1 MAYNAGMSDDAVNP
15 PASPA
20 PQVIDRVPMWARAAI
35 ILVLTFVVYLPA
47 MRGAWIWGDNERVY
61 DNPFYKDVSGL
72 RKLWFSS
79 EPKDYWPLFY
89 TAFWVQWRL
98 WGTETT
104 GYHVVNVIWHGLVA
118 VLLWQVLVRLRVP
131 GAWLAGALFAVHPV
145 HVDSVAWISEFVNP
159 FSALFCLLALVCYLR
174 CDERDSWAWYAAS
187 VVLFLLAMLSKA
199 SVAMLPAVVVLCRLW
214 LRRSW
219 RWQDAG
225 RIGGLMAIAV
235 GLGLVTVWF
244 QKHSAG
250 AHGYE
255 WSAGFAERTAV
266 AGHIIWFY
274 LAKTLVPYK
283 LMFVYPK
290 WHIDPRSVTSY
301 VPMAG
306 VIALAGVFVWTWRT
320 WGRCMFVG
328 LGAFGVCLFPVLGY
342 FDMFY
347 MKYCYV
353 ADHWQYLAS
362 MGAIAW
368 AVGLATWG
376 TELAASCLSG
386 RAARWAPWERLLWG
400 LTVVAIFATITWRH
414 AATYTDLE
422 RVWRD
427 TLAVDNNVAMVH
439 TNLGTLLGRRAQT
452 MMAQARRDPT
462 GSIRK
467 EADRLMKEAEQH
479 YREALRIDPRDEDAH
494 ANLGALHFRRGE
506 VTSAIAHYR
515 EALKIKPAHT
525 GARTKL
531 AKAMLKLRQLD
542 EAARHLETVARL
554 RPRSAPA
561 QRDLANV
568 LVMQGKWA
576 EATRRY
582 RLALDLAPEDI
593 VTLHRFAW
601 LLATCPA
608 DSVRNGPEALS
619 LAQRAC
625 RLTDRNDPLALDAL
639 AAAYAELGQYQQAE
653 ATIGAALGA
662 AQRRG
667 SQALTKSLAGRQ
679 AWYRSGGPVR
689 IRPASSTS
697 APSGAAGGQR

>member
-1 MAYNAGMSDDAVNP
+1 MSDDAVNP
-15 PASPA
+15 VESPETH
-20 PQVIDRVPMWARAAI
+20 PLDRVPTWARAAT
-35 ILVLTFVVYLPA
+35 ILALTFVVYLPA

-72 RKLWFSS
+72 RKLWVSR

-118 VLLWQVLVRLRVP
+118 VLLWRVLVRLRVP

-159 FSALFCLLALVCYLR
+159 FSASFCLLALLCYLR

-187 VVLFLLAMLSKA
+187 VLLFLLAMLSKA
-199 SVAMLPAVVVLCRLW
+199 SVAMLPAVLVLCRLW
-214 LRRSW
+214 MSRPW
-219 RWQDAG
+219 RWRDAV
-225 RIGGLMAIAV
+225 RLGGLLVVAV
-235 GLGLVTVWF
+235 SLSLVTVWF

-274 LAKTLVPYK
+274 LTKTLVPYK

-290 WHIDPRSVTSY
+290 WHIDPRSLTSY

-306 VIALAGVFVWTWRT
+306 VIALAGVFVWKWRV

-328 LGAFGVCLFPVLGY
+328 LGTFVVCLFPVLGY

-347 MKYCYV
+347 MKYSYV

-376 TELAASCLSG
+376 TEWAASRLSG

-400 LTVVAIFATITWRH
+400 LTVVAIFGTITWRH

-427 TLAVDNNVAMVH
+427 TLAVDNNVGMVH
-439 TNLGTLLGRRAQT
+439 TNLGTLLGRRAQA
-452 MMAQARRDPT
+452 MMAEARRDPA
-462 GSIRK
+462 GSARAQ
-467 EADRLMKEAEQH
+467 ADRLMKEAEQH

-494 ANLGALHFRRGE
+494 ANLGALHFRRGD

-525 GARTKL
+525 GAHTKL
-531 AKAMLKLRQLD
+531 AKAMLKLGQID
-542 EAARHLETVARL
+542 QAARHLDAVARM
-554 RPRSAPA
+554 RSRSAPA

-568 LVMQGKWA
+568 LVMQGQWA
-576 EATRRY
+576 EAVRGY
-582 RLALDLAPEDI
+582 RAALDLAPQDV
-593 VTLHRFAW
+593 VTLHRLAW
-601 LLATCPA
+601 LLATCP
-608 DSVRNGPEALS
+608 DDVVRNGTEALS

-625 RLTDRNDPLALDAL
+625 HLTDRNDPLALDAL
-639 AAAYAELGQYQQAE
+639 AAAHAEQGHYQQAE
-653 ATIGAALGA
+653 ATIDAALRAARRQGA
-662 AQRRG
+662 QAMIRG
-667 SQALTKSLAGRQ
+667 LAGRQ
-679 AWYRSGGPVR
+679 AWYRTGKPLR
-689 IRPASSTS
+689 IRPASPTS
-697 APSGAAGGQR
+697 IPSDTAGGQR